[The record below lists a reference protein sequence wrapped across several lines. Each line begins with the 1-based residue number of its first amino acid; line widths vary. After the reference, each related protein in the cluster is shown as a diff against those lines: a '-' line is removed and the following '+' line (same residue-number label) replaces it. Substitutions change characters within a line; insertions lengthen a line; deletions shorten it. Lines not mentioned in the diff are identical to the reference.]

1 MTPGETPDPDA
12 VPAAPGRLARTARAL
27 ALPIGVVDLASGS
40 MLLALASGLGLVAPP
55 LLGGFGTALAVG
67 VAGALTL
74 GLARALLGAGL
85 TLTIVVSVARVVSI
99 VGQVLVLLSQTG
111 VAAVV
116 IAAIASLVLTIG
128 LLVVLW
134 LAVLL
139 ARRG

>member
-1 MTPGETPDPDA
+1 
-12 VPAAPGRLARTARAL
+12 
-27 ALPIGVVDLASGS
+27 

-134 LAVLL
+134 LPVVL

>member
-1 MTPGETPDPDA
+1 
-12 VPAAPGRLARTARAL
+12 
-27 ALPIGVVDLASGS
+27 

-134 LAVLL
+134 LSVVL
-139 ARRG
+139 ARRS